1 MLKRLLPLLFVMMP
15 FAAQATC
22 IDSNPTRAII
32 LRDGGT
38 ILIDLEDGGQLR
50 YDRRYGSPTRGQ
62 FFYEPSGKP
71 ERPMTHEEMK
81 CLSQKLSK
89 FPLDNGKE
97 YYDTFVKDLN
107 RKVKAP
113 KKSTKQ

>member
-1 MLKRLLPLLFVMMP
+1 MLKRLLPLFFVLMP
-15 FAAQATC
+15 FAAHAAC
-22 IDSNPTRAII
+22 INSVPARAIM

-38 ILIDLEDGGQLR
+38 ILVDMQDGGQLR

-62 FFYEPSGKP
+62 FFYEPAGKA
-71 ERPMTHEEMK
+71 ERSMTPEEMK

-89 FPLDNGKE
+89 ISIKEGKE

-107 RKVKAP
+107 RKVKTP
-113 KKSTKQ
+113 KKSP